1 MSKPQGALSVQ
12 RKSAEGIVASETSP
26 VNRKAG
32 RSHTGKGPNGGPSR
46 MVGINERGSRRYVLM
61 IITQQSSEMTI
72 ASYLTDPSTG
82 GNRLMEIICERENIR
97 RALNLELFLPGFH
110 LLPDQPNRLST

>member
-1 MSKPQGALSVQ
+1 
-12 RKSAEGIVASETSP
+12 
-26 VNRKAG
+26 
-32 RSHTGKGPNGGPSR
+32 
-46 MVGINERGSRRYVLM
+46 M

-97 RALNLELFLPGFH
+97 RA
-110 LLPDQPNRLST
+110 

>member
-1 MSKPQGALSVQ
+1 
-12 RKSAEGIVASETSP
+12 
-26 VNRKAG
+26 
-32 RSHTGKGPNGGPSR
+32 

-82 GNRLMEIICERENIR
+82 GKRLMEIICERENIR
-97 RALNLELFLPGFH
+97 RALQRNLGLFLPMLGGVGGAVSDGRPY
-110 LLPDQPNRLST
+110 PDM

>member
-1 MSKPQGALSVQ
+1 
-12 RKSAEGIVASETSP
+12 
-26 VNRKAG
+26 
-32 RSHTGKGPNGGPSR
+32 
-46 MVGINERGSRRYVLM
+46 M
-61 IITQQSSEMTI
+61 IIMQQSSEMTI

-97 RALNLELFLPGFH
+97 RALQRVRLNLGFFLPGLH

>member
-1 MSKPQGALSVQ
+1 
-12 RKSAEGIVASETSP
+12 
-26 VNRKAG
+26 
-32 RSHTGKGPNGGPSR
+32 
-46 MVGINERGSRRYVLM
+46 M

-82 GNRLMEIICERENIR
+82 GKL
-97 RALNLELFLPGFH
+97 H